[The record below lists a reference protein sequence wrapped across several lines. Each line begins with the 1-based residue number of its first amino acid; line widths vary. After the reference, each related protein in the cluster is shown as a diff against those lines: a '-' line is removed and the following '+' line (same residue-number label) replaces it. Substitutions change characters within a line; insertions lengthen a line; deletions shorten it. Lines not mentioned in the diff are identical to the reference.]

1 MWKELIKNEIW
12 YTDKFVDESLIDQ
25 ILDKIKESETK
36 VLDGD
41 EQPHIISKSYY
52 NYNHV
57 KYNIRE
63 DKLVLA
69 QVIVR
74 LNEVLSKVYK
84 PILIQEIDNKN
95 VLQFTTKTF
104 NSNSIYNVHTERRDI
119 YGDFVFIHYLTDEE
133 GGELVFPNEKMLQ
146 EHFNRYPDERSN
158 WQEFKIKL
166 EQHNQPVYLTG
177 PLIIEPRRNS
187 CVLMRV
193 GSAHYVNP
201 VKNAK
206 ENCRVVITGWPFANN
221 EWRGLQNKNLRS
233 LANSL

>member
-1 MWKELIKNEIW
+1 MWQELIKNEIW

-104 NSNSIYNVHTERRDI
+104 N
-119 YGDFVFIHYLTDEE
+119 
-133 GGELVFPNEKMLQ
+133 
-146 EHFNRYPDERSN
+146 
-158 WQEFKIKL
+158 
-166 EQHNQPVYLTG
+166 
-177 PLIIEPRRNS
+177 
-187 CVLMRV
+187 V
-193 GSAHYVNP
+193 GV
-201 VKNAK
+201 
-206 ENCRVVITGWPFANN
+206 
-221 EWRGLQNKNLRS
+221 
-233 LANSL
+233 